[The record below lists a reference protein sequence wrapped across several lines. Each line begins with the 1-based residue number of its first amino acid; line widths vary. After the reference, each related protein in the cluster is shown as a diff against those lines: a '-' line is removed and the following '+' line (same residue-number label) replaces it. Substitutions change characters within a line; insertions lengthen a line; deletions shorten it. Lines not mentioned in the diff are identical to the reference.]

1 MRYLK
6 QYYDFFE
13 CDGSG
18 DIIIPGKKINRKRKK
33 GNPSQISDLRN
44 LKKETKIK
52 KIKESYSDIDEYI
65 NDIISVLSDYN
76 VRPVTLDK
84 IINRYYDEIES
95 NYNNGKFP
103 KIYAEELV
111 KELDLDSGGYP
122 VVKLPSSSNNVIK
135 YL

>member
-1 MRYLK
+1 MKYLK
-6 QYYDFFE
+6 KYYGFFE

-18 DIIIPGKKINRKRKK
+18 DIIMPEKNIKRKRKK

-44 LKKETKIK
+44 LKKETRIK
-52 KIKESYSDIDEYI
+52 KIKESYNDIDEYI

-76 VRPVTLDK
+76 VRPVTLDS
-84 IINRYYDEIES
+84 ILNRYYGEIEN
-95 NYNNGKFP
+95 NYNNGKFA

>member
-1 MRYLK
+1 MKYLK
-6 QYYDFFE
+6 KYYDFFE

-18 DIIIPGKKINRKRKK
+18 DIIMPEKNKSKKIKK
-33 GNPSQISDLRN
+33 GNPSQISDIRN

-76 VRPVTLDK
+76 VRPVTLDS
-84 IINRYYDEIES
+84 ILNRYYDEIEN
-95 NYNNGKFP
+95 NYNNGKFA